1 MSVDDL
7 LEEQEDLTNAK
18 PIPYKLQVHIRCFA
32 TPSVTVKPAVI
43 KSITQLTETYVIFV
57 QHYDEKDNFEWTE
70 CPIWKNGSLK
80 NVSTNN
86 ILAVNF

>member
-43 KSITQLTETYVIFV
+43 KSITQLTETYVIFAFNITT
-57 QHYDEKDNFEWTE
+57 KK
-70 CPIWKNGSLK
+70 IILNGQSAQFGK
-80 NVSTNN
+80 MVP
-86 ILAVNF
+86 